1 MRALDRKLLRDMKRL
16 WAQSLAVALVM
27 ASGVATML
35 IGIGAYD
42 SLFETRAAYYERNS
56 FAEVFAFAVRAPK
69 RIVGEIRRLDGVA
82 EAEARIVKTA
92 LIEIPYFELPVT
104 GHFISIP
111 DEGEPLFN
119 RPVVRIGRLP
129 EIGSST
135 EALVSE
141 SFAAAHGFS
150 AGSQFDAILNGAK
163 RRLTVAGIALSP
175 EFIYAIGPGDMMP
188 DDRRFGIVW
197 MREDALAS
205 AFDLEGAFNSVSL
218 RLLKG
223 AEESTVLSDIDRI
236 LERYG
241 GEGAH
246 GRADQ
251 TSHAFFDA
259 ELKQLATMSRIL
271 PPIFLIVTAF
281 LINMILS
288 RLIGLEREQIGL
300 LKAIGYSP
308 AAIAAHYLKLVLV
321 IAAIG
326 LVIGYAVGTWL
337 GFGITRFYKDF
348 FHFPYLIFKL
358 STGLFA
364 IAAIASIAAAILGAI
379 HAVWRAASLPPA
391 VAMQPPVPPSYRRGW
406 IERLGVPGHFSQLAV
421 MAFRHILR
429 WPFRAAVTTA
439 GIAVSVGLLVSS
451 LFTLGAVD
459 FMLDVTFDRADRQDA
474 SIVFGDETPARTLQE
489 VERLPGVI
497 AAEPYRSTIV
507 RFSNGRYRKRVAVI
521 GKPRRTDLSRVLDIA
536 LEPVALPQNGVVLS
550 ETLAQILHARRGDM
564 LQVELFGNKRRNAE
578 VPVIDIIQ
586 TYIGLASFMDIEA
599 LARVLGEQPRMS
611 GVHLL
616 LDPAA
621 MPAFLKKAKEQPKLS
636 ALALQ
641 RVSLAKF
648 RETIAENIHIQI
660 VVYAALATIIAFGV
674 VYNSARIQFSE
685 RARELASLR
694 VLGFTELEVSRVLLV
709 EFAVFTLAAI
719 PLGWLAGV
727 GLAYALVMGFQSEL
741 YRVPFV
747 VTRDTLA
754 WSALIVIAAV
764 AVSALIVRRRVGRL
778 DLVEVLKTRD

>member
-1 MRALDRKLLRDMKRL
+1 MRALDKKLLRDMKRL

-35 IGIGAYD
+35 IGMGAYD
-42 SLFETRAAYYERNS
+42 SLYETRAAYYERNA
-56 FAEVFAFAVRAPK
+56 FADVFAFAVRAPK
-69 RIVGEIRRLDGVA
+69 RALEDVRNLDGVA
-82 EAEARIVKTA
+82 AAEARVVKTA
-92 LIEIPYFELPVT
+92 LIEVPHFELPVT
-104 GHFISIP
+104 GQFISIP
-111 DEGEPLFN
+111 DEGEPLLN
-119 RPVVRIGRLP
+119 RPVVRAGRLP
-129 EIGSST
+129 ESGSSR
-135 EALVSE
+135 EVLVNE
-141 SFAAAHGFS
+141 SFARAHGFMPG
-150 AGSQFDAILNGAK
+150 AEFEAILGGAK
-163 RRLTVAGIALSP
+163 RRFTIVGIALSP

-223 AEESTVLSDIDRI
+223 AVESDVLRDVDRI

-251 TSHAFFDA
+251 TSHAFLDA

-271 PPIFLIVTAF
+271 PPIFLVVTAF

-308 AAIAAHYLKLVLV
+308 AAIAAHYLKLVLA
-321 IAAIG
+321 IAAVG
-326 LVIGYAVGTWL
+326 LVIGYAAGTWL
-337 GFGITRFYKDF
+337 GFGITRIYKDF

-364 IAAIASIAAAILGAI
+364 IAAIASTAAAILGAI
-379 HAVWRAASLPPA
+379 HAVSRAASLPPA
-391 VAMQPPVPPSYRRGW
+391 VAMQPPAPPSYRKGW
-406 IERLGVPGHFSQLAV
+406 IERLGVLRHLSQLTI

-429 WPFRAAVTTA
+429 WPFRAAATTA
-439 GIAVSVGLLVSS
+439 GIAVSIGLLVSS
-451 LFTLGAVD
+451 LFSMGAVD

-474 SIVFGDETPARTLQE
+474 SIVFGNETPARTLQE
-489 VERLPGVI
+489 VERLPGVL
-497 AAEPYRSTIV
+497 AAEPYRSAVV
-507 RFSNGRYRKRVAVI
+507 RFSNGRYCKRVAII
-521 GKPRRTDLSRVLDIA
+521 GKPRRMDLSRVLDIS
-536 LEPVALPQNGVVLS
+536 LEPVALPKNGVVLS
-550 ETLAQILHARRGDM
+550 ETLASILHAKRGDT
-564 LQVELFGNKRRNAE
+564 LEIELFGNKRKHAE

-599 LARVLGEQPRMS
+599 LARLLGEQPRMS

-616 LDPAA
+616 LDPAVT
-621 MPAFLKKAKEQPKLS
+621 PAFFTKAKEQPKLS
-636 ALALQ
+636 GLALQ

-648 RETIAENIHIQI
+648 RETIAENIRIQI
-660 VVYAALATIIAFGV
+660 IVYAALATIIAFGV

-694 VLGFTELEVSRVLLV
+694 VLGFTELEVSRVLLI
-709 EFAVFTLAAI
+709 EFAVFTLIAV

-747 VTRDTLA
+747 ITRDTFA

-764 AVSALIVRRRVGRL
+764 AISALIVRRRVGRL
-778 DLVEVLKTRD
+778 NLVDVLKTRD